1 MMRRTTDLIGVACGQ
16 GARDH
21 GCQDGPDVLRTLGF
35 LSDLEMPLGTCTW
48 RDIVHAAAEPD
59 AHPAWQVAVVAQA
72 LADRV
77 AASLRRGNFP
87 LVIGG
92 DHSCA
97 IGTWSGAQAAL
108 HDQGRLGLLW
118 LDAHMDSHTF
128 RTTPSQAIHGMPL
141 ACLLGHGDSQLTHI
155 SGGGPKLNPE
165 DVCLVGVRS
174 YESAEAALLASLGVR
189 IFFMDDI
196 RQQGFYHVFDQAWT
210 HVTRFAP
217 QGGIS
222 IDLDVLDPQEEAGVG
237 SPVPGG
243 VRREDLVSQ
252 LNTVHADPRLRVLEV
267 MEYNPYWDRCF
278 ATAHA
283 IHDICASVVK

>member
-1 MMRRTTDLIGVACGQ
+1 
-16 GARDH
+16 
-21 GCQDGPDVLRTLGF
+21 
-35 LSDLEMPLGTCTW
+35 
-48 RDIVHAAAEPD
+48 
-59 AHPAWQVAVVAQA
+59 
-72 LADRV
+72 
-77 AASLRRGNFP
+77 
-87 LVIGG
+87 
-92 DHSCA
+92 
-97 IGTWSGAQAAL
+97 L

-141 ACLLGHGDSQLTHI
+141 ACLLGHGDGRLTHI
-155 SGGGPKLNPE
+155 SGGCPKLNPQ
-165 DVCLVGVRS
+165 DVCLLGVRS
-174 YESAEAALLASLGVR
+174 YESEEAALLASLGVR

-196 RQQGFYHVFDQAWT
+196 RQQGFEHVFHQAWA
-210 HVTRFAP
+210 HVTRFT
-217 QGGIS
+217 QHVGIS

-243 VRREDLVSQ
+243 VRREDLVTR
-252 LNTVHADPRLRVLEV
+252 LNTVHADPRLRVLEI